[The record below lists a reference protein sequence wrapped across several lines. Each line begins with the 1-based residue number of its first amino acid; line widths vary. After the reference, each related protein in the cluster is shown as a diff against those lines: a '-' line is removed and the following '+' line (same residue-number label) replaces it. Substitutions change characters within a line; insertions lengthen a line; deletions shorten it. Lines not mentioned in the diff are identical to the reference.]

1 MALLEGK
8 SLSNVDAA
16 WLRME
21 SATNLMLISGVM
33 SFYEKLD
40 YSELKELI
48 EDRLL
53 PFFPALGRGGWT
65 TRTSTSSSTCKRRR
79 CPIPGIRRSFR
90 RWSARS

>member
-8 SLSNVDAA
+8 PLSNVDAA

-21 SATNLMLISGVM
+21 SPTNLMLISGVM

-40 YSELKELI
+40 FSELKELI

-53 PFFPALGRGGWT
+53 PFDRLVGGRPAL
-65 TRTSTSSSTCKRRR
+65 
-79 CPIPGIRRSFR
+79 
-90 RWSARS
+90 